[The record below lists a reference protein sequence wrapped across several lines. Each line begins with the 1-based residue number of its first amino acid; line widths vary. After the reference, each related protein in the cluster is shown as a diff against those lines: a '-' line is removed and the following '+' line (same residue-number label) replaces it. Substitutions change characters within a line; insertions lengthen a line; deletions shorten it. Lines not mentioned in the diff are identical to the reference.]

1 MGYHC
6 HDARV
11 VDGGLSDHTMKLRQ
25 ILFASV
31 LAATEFVA
39 GSARAAPA
47 ATTALAPPGAATA
60 LAPASGPTVF
70 ASPAADDDGPPRMSL
85 PTESDRA
92 VWKKPGFRFGL
103 GVIYGRF
110 FGINGPPNVQ
120 LIGPTIR
127 LGIRLDER
135 WSLMGSF
142 QYLYETGA
150 SGLRGLR
157 YAGSIEPTWHATE
170 HLNLGV
176 GIGFGGLVET
186 GSSRRNPPPDPTTLE
201 TSYTFPD
208 ARTPLPACDGVG
220 VAGLLRAEWL
230 YVLGPRSSTGLAL
243 EADGQWTGCVDDTG
257 RTEPDTAQPIVRRQW
272 WPHFGGS
279 LAWVIL
285 WR

>member
-1 MGYHC
+1 
-6 HDARV
+6 
-11 VDGGLSDHTMKLRQ
+11 MKLRQ

-31 LAATEFVA
+31 LAVNALVA
-39 GSARAAPA
+39 GRVRAAPG
-47 ATTALAPPGAATA
+47 ATPALAPSGAPTA
-60 LAPASGPTVF
+60 LVPASGPTVF
-70 ASPAADDDGPPRMSL
+70 AQPALDEDGPPRLSL

-103 GVIYGRF
+103 GLVYGRLL
-110 FGINGPPNVQ
+110 GINGPPNAQ

-127 LGIRLDER
+127 IGIRLDER

-142 QYLYETGA
+142 QYLYATGT
-150 SGLRGLR
+150 GGFLGLR
-157 YAGSIEPTWHATE
+157 YAGTIEPTWHATE

-176 GIGFGGLVET
+176 GIGFGGLV
-186 GSSRRNPPPDPTTLE
+186 GPASNRPNPDPQPSTLDA
-201 TSYTFPD
+201 SYTFPD

-220 VAGLLRAEWL
+220 VTGLLRAEWL
-230 YVLGPRSSTGLAL
+230 LVLGPRSSTGLAL
-243 EADGQWTGCVDDTG
+243 ETDGQWTACVDDTG
-257 RTEPDTAQPIVRRQW
+257 RVEPDTATPIVRRQW